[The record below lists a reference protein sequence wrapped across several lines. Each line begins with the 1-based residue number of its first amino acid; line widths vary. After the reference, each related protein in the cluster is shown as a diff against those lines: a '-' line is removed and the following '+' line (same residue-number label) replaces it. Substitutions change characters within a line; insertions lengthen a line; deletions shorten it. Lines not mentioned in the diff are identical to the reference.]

1 MDAELKQALAGL
13 EARVVQHFD
22 EGLAATETKMRQ
34 YTDERHRMHEQLAA
48 TEVRVRQYTDE
59 RLAAT
64 EVRVQHYTDERL
76 ENTET
81 KLLTAFHNWAQTYEI
96 RVRGTVATVRDFD
109 DRHAALETRVSELE
123 RGRNGKSPGGP
134 KN

>member
-22 EGLAATETKMRQ
+22 EGLATTETKMQQ
-34 YTDERHRMHEQLAA
+34 YTDERLAATEARMHEQLAA
-48 TEVRVRQYTDE
+48 TEVRM
-59 RLAAT
+59 
-64 EVRVQHYTDERL
+64 QHYTDERL

-109 DRHAALETRVSELE
+109 DRLAALETRVSELE
-123 RGRNGKSPGGP
+123 RARNGRKDPGGP

>member
-1 MDAELKQALAGL
+1 MHEQ
-13 EARVVQHFD
+13 
-22 EGLAATETKMRQ
+22 LAATEVSMRQ
-34 YTDERHRMHEQLAA
+34 YTDERLPATEARMHEQLAA

-59 RLAAT
+59 RLAATEARMHEQLAAT

-109 DRHAALETRVSELE
+109 DRLAALETRVSELE